1 MIGAP
6 GRIRSA
12 TFFEGAGMMESQ
24 ETKSRFLNTTTLK
37 IFGILLIL
45 FAAIV
50 LLWRGNA
57 TSNQAIPALVATM
70 ELT

>member
-1 MIGAP
+1 
-6 GRIRSA
+6 
-12 TFFEGAGMMESQ
+12 MMESQ